1 MVGGFRR
8 LALVRGV
15 SRGFCWA
22 AVAMVLVRALRLSFF
37 SQWLVLGL
45 NQLGFQPRPLGSRVL
60 RQRRRSPGPGAALQ
74 GRSHRAR
81 TGTDVASM
89 LDGVWA
95 LQSAEK
101 TY

>member
-15 SRGFCWA
+15 SSSVRCA

-81 TGTDVASM
+81 TGTVVASGA
-89 LDGVWA
+89 GVWLA
-95 LQSAEK
+95 LQSAEI
-101 TY
+101 